1 MSEKNHQG
9 YTSWTTPFNNP
20 IHKFQFINEKV
31 PSSVGNKT
39 EKLRISFAVFRFDHL
54 ETRTP

>member
-20 IHKFQFINEKV
+20 IHKFQFINEK
-31 PSSVGNKT
+31 SYVGNKT
-39 EKLRISFAVFRFDHL
+39 EKLRISFAVFSFDHL

>member
-20 IHKFQFINEKV
+20 IHKFQFINEK
-31 PSSVGNKT
+31 SYVGNKT
-39 EKLRISFAVFRFDHL
+39 EKLRISFAVFSFDNL